1 MKKTYAIA
9 IDGPAGAGKS
19 TLARQL
25 AAALGFRYVDTGAIY
40 RTVAYHMALMG
51 IGPKDTDGVTRLLD
65 DVNLDIRYDGAGVQ
79 HMILNGADVTDEIRT
94 PEMSQA
100 ASLISAQKVVRE
112 FLLDVQ
118 RALARKNNVI
128 MDGRDIGTVVLPQA
142 DVKIFLTAS
151 AEVRAQRRCLE
162 LEQRGTPKPYDEV
175 LHELNERDYNDSH
188 RAAAP
193 LRAAEDAMVVD
204 TSALDFDASAAR
216 PDPGEAAMNHV
227 FFGIIWVLAQI
238 LRLLYRIEVKGL
250 ENLPRNGVLLCPNH
264 ASDLDPVLIG
274 ICLPIN
280 YRLHFMA
287 KEELFQNRLFGR
299 ILRALGAFPV
309 NREGADIQAVKTAMK
324 VIHEGENLLIFPE
337 GTTIHDGVGYH
348 DGLPAHAHSGI
359 AMIGVRSGATLVPVF
374 ADGKKRMF
382 RKTTIIFGE
391 PYVPQITGRR
401 GTSEELQK
409 VADDVLRE
417 AYALGGQAV
426 GGAPLCGSFLLRPQ
440 ASATA
445 WSARSR
451 SRTKRPRRMA
461 ARCSGALST
470 TPMSSRSWSARGCV

>member
-1 MKKTYAIA
+1 
-9 IDGPAGAGKS
+9 
-19 TLARQL
+19 
-25 AAALGFRYVDTGAIY
+25 
-40 RTVAYHMALMG
+40 
-51 IGPKDTDGVTRLLD
+51 
-65 DVNLDIRYDGAGVQ
+65 
-79 HMILNGADVTDEIRT
+79 
-94 PEMSQA
+94 
-100 ASLISAQKVVRE
+100 
-112 FLLDVQ
+112 
-118 RALARKNNVI
+118 
-128 MDGRDIGTVVLPQA
+128 
-142 DVKIFLTAS
+142 
-151 AEVRAQRRCLE
+151 
-162 LEQRGTPKPYDEV
+162 
-175 LHELNERDYNDSH
+175 
-188 RAAAP
+188 
-193 LRAAEDAMVVD
+193 
-204 TSALDFDASAAR
+204 
-216 PDPGEAAMNHV
+216 MNHV

-359 AMIGVRSGATLVPVF
+359 AMISVRSGATLVPVF

-426 GGAPLCGSFLLRPQ
+426 GGAPL
-440 ASATA
+440 
-445 WSARSR
+445 
-451 SRTKRPRRMA
+451 
-461 ARCSGALST
+461 
-470 TPMSSRSWSARGCV
+470 

>member
-1 MKKTYAIA
+1 
-9 IDGPAGAGKS
+9 
-19 TLARQL
+19 
-25 AAALGFRYVDTGAIY
+25 
-40 RTVAYHMALMG
+40 
-51 IGPKDTDGVTRLLD
+51 
-65 DVNLDIRYDGAGVQ
+65 
-79 HMILNGADVTDEIRT
+79 
-94 PEMSQA
+94 
-100 ASLISAQKVVRE
+100 
-112 FLLDVQ
+112 
-118 RALARKNNVI
+118 
-128 MDGRDIGTVVLPQA
+128 
-142 DVKIFLTAS
+142 
-151 AEVRAQRRCLE
+151 
-162 LEQRGTPKPYDEV
+162 
-175 LHELNERDYNDSH
+175 
-188 RAAAP
+188 
-193 LRAAEDAMVVD
+193 
-204 TSALDFDASAAR
+204 
-216 PDPGEAAMNHV
+216 MNHV

-324 VIHEGENLLIFPE
+324 VIH
-337 GTTIHDGVGYH
+337 DGVGYH

-426 GGAPLCGSFLLRPQ
+426 
-440 ASATA
+440 
-445 WSARSR
+445 
-451 SRTKRPRRMA
+451 
-461 ARCSGALST
+461 
-470 TPMSSRSWSARGCV
+470 